1 MDIRELSFFKDCEF
15 KIESMSKASFEEK
28 SRLMSEE
35 KRVIAEKRLA
45 NELEI
50 ILKNGFACEY
60 ILNKAV
66 VDYARSV
73 NRVVCIGGQAPYS
86 YVAFLLGITTVDP
99 LERKYPLELAFGYYH
114 DRVPGFFLRVPEVFE
129 DELTAYL
136 DDVFGA
142 DKVTRKENTIIL
154 GDKTEDTVYLSQNAL
169 FMYIFS
175 TKIMNDVQE
184 ALYGSGK
191 PFKGQVEAI
200 FTPVYPSG
208 ALDSKEDAQKLPG
221 LIADANLEDLDGIN
235 YESLLDETYEGLLRA
250 LAVTNGTGVL
260 EADLRDDDGHLICT
274 RDDFY
279 RLGRSMLDSD
289 KNAFKFMSK
298 VRKGQA
304 RYDEY
309 RDGFVNMGVPDDI
322 VDKLKSIKYVVNE
335 GSLIPAAQ
343 IILYLARDRQESE

>member
-1 MDIRELSFFKDCEF
+1 MDIRGLSLFKDCEF

-28 SRLMSEE
+28 SHLMSEE

-50 ILKNGFACEY
+50 ILKNAFSCEY

-66 VDYARSV
+66 VDYARSI
-73 NRVVCIGGQAPYS
+73 NMVVCVGGQAPYS

-142 DKVTRKENTIIL
+142 DKVTCKDNTLIL
-154 GDKTEDTVYLSQNAL
+154 GDKTEDTVYMSQNAL

-184 ALYGSGK
+184 ALSRSEAS
-191 PFKGQVEAI
+191 FKEQSEAI
-200 FTPVYPSG
+200 FAPVYPSG
-208 ALDSKEDAQKLPG
+208 ALDSSVEIHKIPG
-221 LIADANLEDLDGIN
+221 LIGASNSEGLAELN
-235 YESLLDETYEGLLRA
+235 YDSLLDGTYDGLLRA
-250 LAVTNGTGVL
+250 LAVTGGTGVI
-260 EADLRDDDGHLICT
+260 EADIRDGNGRLICT

-279 RLGRSMLDSD
+279 RLGLSLLDSD
-289 KNAFKFMSK
+289 KDAFRFMSRI
-298 VRKGQA
+298 RKGQA
-304 RYDEY
+304 RYDECQ
-309 RDGFVNMGVPDDI
+309 RAFKDWGVPDDI
-322 VDKLKSIKYVVNE
+322 IDKLKSIKYVVNE
-335 GSLIPAAQ
+335 GSLLPTAQ
-343 IILYLARDRQESE
+343 IILYLASR

>member
-1 MDIRELSFFKDCEF
+1 M
-15 KIESMSKASFEEK
+15 
-28 SRLMSEE
+28 
-35 KRVIAEKRLA
+35 
-45 NELEI
+45 
-50 ILKNGFACEY
+50 
-60 ILNKAV
+60 
-66 VDYARSV
+66 
-73 NRVVCIGGQAPYS
+73 
-86 YVAFLLGITTVDP
+86 AFLLGITTVDP

-154 GDKTEDTVYLSQNAL
+154 GDKTEDTVYMSQNAL

-184 ALYGSGK
+184 ALSRSEAS
-191 PFKGQVEAI
+191 FKEQSEAV
-200 FTPVYPSG
+200 FAPVYPSG
-208 ALDSKEDAQKLPG
+208 ALDSAIDTQKLPG
-221 LIADANLEDLDGIN
+221 LIADANPDDIDEMG
-235 YESLLDETYEGLLRA
+235 YKSLLDGTYEGLLRA

-279 RLGRSMLDSD
+279 RFGRSLLDSD
-289 KNAFKFMSK
+289 KNAFKFMSQ

-309 RDGFVNMGVPDDI
+309 RDCFVNMGVPDDI
-322 VDKLKSIKYVVNE
+322 IDKLKSIKYVVNE

-343 IILYLARDRQESE
+343 IILYLASR

>member
-1 MDIRELSFFKDCEF
+1 MDIRGLSLFKDCEF
-15 KIESMSKASFEEK
+15 KIESMSKASFVEK
-28 SRLMSEE
+28 SHLMSEE
-35 KRVIAEKRLA
+35 KRTIAEKRLA

-50 ILKNGFACEY
+50 ILKNGFSCEY

-66 VDYARSV
+66 VDYAQSV

-184 ALYGSGK
+184 ALSRSEAS
-191 PFKGQVEAI
+191 FKEQSEAI
-200 FTPVYPSG
+200 FAPIYPSG
-208 ALDSKEDAQKLPG
+208 ALDSSVELQKISG
-221 LIADANLEDLDGIN
+221 LIGASNSEDLAGTD
-235 YESLLDETYEGLLRA
+235 YDSLLDGTYEGLLRA
-250 LAVTNGTGVL
+250 LAVTGGTGVL

-279 RLGRSMLDSD
+279 RFGRSLLDSD
-289 KNAFKFMSK
+289 KNAFKFMSQ

-309 RDGFVNMGVPDDI
+309 RDCFVNMGVPDDI
-322 VDKLKSIKYVVNE
+322 IDKLKSIKYVVNE

-343 IILYLARDRQESE
+343 IILYLASR